1 MVSALRSFAVRSLFA
16 GLLLGLLPLTGA
28 AQDLTPEKAE
38 WGDVS
43 RKHLELDAHPSDS
56 NATAII
62 LSDVGETRFRRN
74 GELRFERTRRV
85 KLLTESAYDEYGTVT
100 LTYVHDD
107 MMQRVKDVE
116 GQTFILNDAGEVERF
131 ELDGDDVYEEEI
143 DDTYG
148 RVTFTLPNLKPGAI
162 IEYRYEV
169 RSKNP
174 IFLNAWDFQ
183 HGEPTL
189 YTEYVAE
196 APENLDYAVIEKSS
210 PQFDTKEQQSVNT
223 HFGPGIEY
231 AWIAKNVPALRAE
244 PFMTT
249 VEDHRA
255 SVQFQLR
262 GMRNPN
268 TNRYKP
274 ILTSWTEVA
283 EGLMGSLEFG
293 RNLTRHQYVARYT
306 EKVIGDAGA
315 DTDAEKIEAIY
326 DFVTARMSWTKEN
339 ERFVIDRQL
348 DEVLKDQTGTTS
360 EINMLLCSM
369 LMNADIDARPVL
381 VSTRDHGKVMPLYP
395 FLSQFNAVVVG
406 IPGEEETTFLDAT
419 DPNRPVGL
427 LPTRALNGQGWMVHE
442 SEPKWISIPPTGADQ
457 RTSLVSATLSADG
470 TLSGSVNVNDQSYRA
485 LDGRHTLDETDA
497 DAFMANDVFEGRDAE
512 ISEADV
518 ENLDAI
524 DKPLKTKASFRM
536 PGYAQAAGDF
546 LYVNPVL
553 VGRQSENV
561 LDSPTRQFPVNYG
574 YPRLETYTLTLQI
587 PDGYEVKEAPKNM
600 RVRLDEN
607 QGDFIR
613 MTQASGDRVMMRMT
627 FVIRQPVFQPEQYD
641 MLRNFYKEI
650 VSAHA
655 QPLVLQRKGETA
667 SDAPSTT
674 EDE

>member
-1 MVSALRSFAVRSLFA
+1 MVSALRSLAVRSLFA
-16 GLLLGLLPLTGA
+16 ALLLGLLPLTGA
-28 AQDLTPEKAE
+28 AQELTPEKAE

-43 RKHLELDAHPSDS
+43 REHLELDAHPSDS

-74 GELRFERTRRV
+74 GELRFERTRRI
-85 KLLTESAYDEYGTVT
+85 KLLTESAYDEYGTVK
-100 LTYVHDD
+100 LSYVHDD
-107 MMQRVKDVE
+107 MMQRVKNVD
-116 GQTFILNDAGEVERF
+116 GHTFILNDDGEVERF
-131 ELDGDDVYEEEI
+131 ELDGDDVYEEEV
-143 DDTYG
+143 DDTHG

-162 IEYRYEV
+162 IEYRYEI

-174 IFLNAWDFQ
+174 IFLNAWNFQ

-189 YTEYVAE
+189 YSEYVAE
-196 APENLDYAVIEKSS
+196 APENLDYAVIAKSS
-210 PQFDTKEQQSVNT
+210 PQFDTKETHSVNT
-223 HFGPGIEY
+223 HVGPGVEY
-231 AWIAKNVPALRAE
+231 VWIATEVPALRAE

-249 VEDHRA
+249 LEDHRA

-262 GMRNPN
+262 GIRNPN
-268 TNRYKP
+268 TNRYQP

-293 RNLTRHQYVARYT
+293 RNLTRHQYVRRYT

-315 DTDAEKIEAIY
+315 DTDEEKIEAIY
-326 DFVTARMSWTKEN
+326 DFVAARMSWTKED

-348 DEVLKDQTGTTS
+348 DDVLKEQSGTTA

-369 LMNADIDARPVL
+369 LMHADIDARPVL
-381 VSTRDHGKVMPLYP
+381 ISTRDHGQVMPLYP
-395 FLSQFNAVVVG
+395 FLSQFNALVVG
-406 IPGEEETTFLDAT
+406 IPGADETTFLDAT
-419 DPNRPVGL
+419 DPNRPAGL

-442 SEPKWISIPPTGADQ
+442 SEPTWIPIPPTGADQ

-470 TLSGSVNVNDQSYRA
+470 TLSGSVNVSDQSYRA
-485 LDGRHTLDETDA
+485 LDGRHALDESDA
-497 DAFMANDVFEGRDAE
+497 DAFVADDVFEGRDAE
-512 ISEADV
+512 ISEAEV

-524 DKPLKTKASFRM
+524 DKPLKTKASFEM
-536 PGYAQAAGDF
+536 PAYAQVAGDF

-553 VGRQSENV
+553 IGRQSENV
-561 LDSPTRQFPVNYG
+561 LKSPTRQFPVNYG
-574 YPRLETYTLTLQI
+574 YPRMETYTLTLQI
-587 PDGYEVKEAPKNM
+587 PEGYEVKEAPKNT
-600 RVRLDEN
+600 RVRLGEK

-627 FVIRQPVFQPEQYD
+627 FMIRQPVFAAEQYD

-655 QPLVLQRKGETA
+655 QPLVLQRKTPEA
-667 SDAPSTT
+667 SDASAAT
-674 EDE
+674 EGE